1 MTGSTRLKAGSAQK
15 MILNMISTGAMVGI
29 GKVYQNYMV
38 DLKRTNEKLVTRSEN
53 IVMATTGCDRQE
65 AKTTLDEAEGSV
77 KLAITAIL
85 SKSDVRQAA
94 AYLEESGGY
103 VRRALELAEKEKN
116 V

>member
-1 MTGSTRLKAGSAQK
+1 
-15 MILNMISTGAMVGI
+15 
-29 GKVYQNYMV
+29 MV

-65 AKTTLDEAEGSV
+65 AKATLDEAEGSV

-94 AYLEESGGY
+94 AYLEQSGGY
-103 VRRALELAEKEKN
+103 VRQALELAAEGRN